1 MLLVGN
7 PNSGK
12 TTLFNLLTGLN
23 QKIANYPGVTVE
35 SKSGTAKLYDA
46 KNSRWDKL
54 EIVDLP
60 GIYSLEPI
68 SEDEREAVDPLRF
81 YENHPDK
88 ENILVLFVLDMGN
101 PQRSLHLFFALRD
114 LGFKMALLLNMA
126 YMAKEKGIE
135 PNLSV
140 IQGDLGNIPVAVSDR
155 SRGKTANI
163 VKDLIRSFAK
173 IEASEPKKTPYQKH
187 IGAGAEKQKLW
198 FNISEPT
205 AKTNRHA
212 KADKILMHPVW
223 GPLIFLAI
231 MFLIFQALFSLSSY
245 PMGWIEQ
252 GMVWLEAQISRVL
265 PPNNLTS
272 LIVEGILPGISGV
285 LIFIPQIAFLF
296 LFISVMEETGY
307 LSRVTFLADNLMRRF
322 GMNGKSLIPFAG
334 GAACAVPAIMSA
346 RTISNPR
353 ERLITILM
361 TPWVT
366 CSARLPV
373 FVTLIAVFVP
383 EGKTGFLSTR
393 GLVLGSFYLLGILT
407 VFIGAFVLNLVLK
420 KEKKRSFFMMELPD
434 YRLPLGKSIIKE
446 VWQKVTDFVVNAG
459 KIIIAIS
466 VVLWV
471 LASYGPQEKM
481 ARVDEKYTLLDPSLD
496 LKEIPGYKSEKLEQ
510 SYAGHFGRVIEPVIK
525 PLGFDWKIG
534 IGLLTSF
541 AAREVFVGTM
551 NTIYGLGSDAS
562 EQQLSEV
569 LASQKDPKT
578 GKKVFDGATSLSL
591 MVFFLLA
598 MQCMSTFAVV
608 RRETNSFKI
617 AFLQLVFMTVC
628 AYFASLATYQLVQLL
643 G

>member
-1 MLLVGN
+1 MLVGN

-35 SKSGTAKLYDA
+35 SKSGFLKLYDA
-46 KNSRWDKL
+46 TQKKWDKI
-54 EIVDLP
+54 EIIDLP

-68 SEDEREAVDPLRF
+68 SEDEEAAVKMINQ
-81 YENHPDK
+81 YAASADK
-88 ENILVLFVLDMGN
+88 ENVLVLFVADTGN
-101 PQRSLHLFFALRD
+101 PSRSLHLFFALKD
-114 LGFKMALLLNMA
+114 LGFKMSLLLNMA

-135 PNLSV
+135 PN
-140 IQGDLGNIPVAVSDR
+140 IEEIKKDLDIPVILSDR
-155 SRGKTANI
+155 SRGKTANA
-163 VKDLIRSFAK
+163 VKELIRSINQIKSSEKTVQPYDFY
-173 IEASEPKKTPYQKH
+173 INEAAS
-187 IGAGAEKQKLW
+187 KQKTW
-198 FNISEPT
+198 FDIQTGTLKN
-205 AKTNRHA
+205 NRHA

-223 GPLIFLAI
+223 GPLIFLVL
-231 MFLIFQALFSLSSY
+231 MFMIFQSLFSLSAY
-245 PMGWIEQ
+245 PMYWIEIL
-252 GMVWLEAQISRVL
+252 MANLEAMISGIL
-265 PPNNLTS
+265 PQNELS
-272 LIVEGILPGISGV
+272 ALLVEGILPGIAGV
-285 LIFIPQIAFLF
+285 LVFIPQIAFLF
-296 LFISVMEETGY
+296 LFISIMEETGY

-334 GAACAVPAIMSA
+334 GAACAVPSIMSA

-353 ERLITILM
+353 ERLITILV

-393 GLVLGSFYLLGILT
+393 GLFLAAFYLVGILA
-407 VFIGAFVLNLVLK
+407 VFIGAFLLNLLLK

-434 YRLPLGKSIIKE
+434 YRLPLGKSVMKE
-446 VWQKVTDFVVNAG
+446 VWAKVSDFVWNAG

-471 LASYGPQEKM
+471 LASYGPKEKM
-481 ARVDEKYTLLDPSLD
+481 QQVDVKYTSQNPVLH
-496 LKEIPGYKSEKLEQ
+496 LKDIPGYKSEKLEQ
-510 SYAGHFGRVIEPVIK
+510 SFAGHFGRIIEPVIK

-551 NTIYGLGSDAS
+551 NTIYGLGSDAD
-562 EQQLSEV
+562 EMQLSEV
-569 LASQKDPKT
+569 LSSQTDPKT
-578 GKKVFDGATSLSL
+578 GQKIFNKATSVSL
-591 MVFFLLA
+591 MVFFLFA

-608 RRETNSFKI
+608 RRETGSLKI
-617 AFLQLVFMTVC
+617 AILQLVFMTLT
-628 AYFASLATYQLVQLL
+628 AYFASLAIYRLILMF
-643 G
+643 